1 MNALESKLMQIRY
14 ILQAFKKKKKP
25 TQIQYQIIDL
35 AFLKRE
41 LCFRSIIFMYII
53 SAIMLANENVFKCYI
68 FIMKYEILYLF

>member
-1 MNALESKLMQIRY
+1 MNALQSKLMQIRY
-14 ILQAFKKKKKP
+14 ILQALKKKKP